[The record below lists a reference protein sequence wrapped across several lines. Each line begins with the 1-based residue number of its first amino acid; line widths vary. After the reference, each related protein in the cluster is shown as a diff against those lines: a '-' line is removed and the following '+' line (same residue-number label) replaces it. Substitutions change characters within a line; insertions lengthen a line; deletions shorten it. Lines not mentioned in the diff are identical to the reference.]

1 MITKFKFTFTLQYM
15 RCGINMIASLYN
27 ICLIKKK
34 KNLLR
39 MGNISNMSL
48 LLHIGLWRYKSRVP
62 YLVSVYTLV
71 HSSKN
76 DYVAIIDL
84 RNDSTSS
91 TTSFKMYNVM
101 LN

>member
-27 ICLIKKK
+27 FCLI

-48 LLHIGLWRYKSRVP
+48 LLHIWRYKSRVP

>member
-1 MITKFKFTFTLQYM
+1 
-15 RCGINMIASLYN
+15 MIASLYN
-27 ICLIKKK
+27 FCLMKKK
-34 KNLLR
+34 KTYYEWVTFPICPYFYTYGVTSHMFPTLCQFT
-39 MGNISNMSL
+39 
-48 LLHIGLWRYKSRVP
+48 LWF
-62 YLVSVYTLV
+62 TLQT
-71 HSSKN
+71 N